1 MRIAFIVAL
10 LLLAGCASA
19 PRDTRNACAI
29 FDQRDGWLDNWQRAA
44 NHAERQYGVP
54 VPILMATIYTESGFR
69 PNARPPRTKLLGFI
83 PWKRQSTAYGF
94 SQALNGTWSEYK
106 SSTGNVMARR
116 TKFSDA
122 IHLSPGITTRTAG
135 KTASPATM
143 PTISIWPIISAM
155 PLSER
160 RLARQCAIAE
170 GRPAFGQYRQCLCQ
184 AAALLR
190 LILSLHCENAGSQ

>member
-29 FDQRDGWLDNWQRAA
+29 FEQRDGWFNNWQRAA

-54 VPILMATIYTESGFR
+54 VHILMATIYTESGFR
-69 PNARPPRTKLLGFI
+69 PNARPPRTKLFGFI

-106 SSTGNVMARR
+106 QSTGNLLARR

-122 IHLSPGITTRTAG
+122 IHFVAWYHNKNSRKNGIARNDAYNLYLAYYLGDAG
-135 KTASPATM
+135 YRKGGWRGNTQLQKAAQR
-143 PTISIWPIISAM
+143 SAN
-155 PLSER
+155 
-160 RLARQCAIAE
+160 IAN
-170 GRPAFGQYRQCLCQ
+170 AYAKQ
-184 AAALLR
+184 LR
-190 LILSLHCENAGSQ
+190 SCN